1 MLSQRKISYQGFP
14 INITMINAETFIYE
28 LNDEVR
34 MIESAN
40 SNQVMYVDSKS
51 GSTAIITR
59 DSVIYR
65 ELLHRIV
72 NGSVVE
78 DGTYQYQSNT
88 VQ

>member
-1 MLSQRKISYQGFP
+1 MLSTRKISYQGYP
-14 INITMINAETFIYE
+14 INITMINCETFIYE

-59 DSVIYR
+59 DSVIYC

>member
-1 MLSQRKISYQGFP
+1 MLSQRKISYQGFS